1 MRQSIR
7 HISILLLGTILLFNV
22 ACTRE
27 AFTPTPQETIVPL
40 SEFQIGY
47 QLDVTDV
54 YTKAQQNVEIEN
66 TVRNL
71 YVLLFAEDGHL
82 IHSRRYLV
90 TTNASLTEEQK
101 NRYDAVLR
109 SFHTKEDEGS
119 NRSSGIIPEFFTN
132 YRKSAEESA
141 EELDGN
147 LTFYGIANYSTD
159 VDQDLD
165 NLADDGPAAET
176 TLRNMTIDI
185 APGSVER
192 NYFFMVA
199 ELGDVHLNPTVN
211 GNSISVERIGANLEL
226 RRLDAKVTFNVEVK
240 IDGASNVSFE
250 NPTYKVHRIP
260 NTSYLIER
268 AKGSNNWDA
277 AQNTETDFSCMDD
290 DNFEH
295 FDSFNGTSGFFAF
308 YMRENRPVP
317 SNEINGEARD
327 NENANGKN
335 YKNLY
340 VMREAWQFDADKAD
354 PTTGKTPVH
363 ERDFTYAPENSTFVE
378 ISGNLNY
385 TRKRKNP
392 ETLEMEDEYVS
403 GIVTYLVHLGETG
416 GAADINNVNAVNNY
430 DVRRNVRYIYNMLI
444 TGINSFEVEVSTD
457 GKEERPGAEGDL
469 AISDSQQFL
478 MDSHYGRILLELD
491 RDDIIRNVEQ
501 GDPEQAGWNVS
512 SPLGTTKFDGTT
524 ISYPY
529 DYKWILFAINEEFN
543 QTDDKMVKFPG
554 TQAYDGGVRFF
565 DKGESAEAQ
574 IVEAQIAND
583 TGNKLLVGDRT
594 MTFKD
599 YLNNGYDTDNY
610 YYSYGGSRIDDDAC
624 LRDINQLLKH
634 LYEEAVSGTS
644 NLFEEGKVVITAFCD
659 EYTYLYDPRTENYI
673 HPGTP
678 TTNESD
684 LLLWKEYVNTD
695 DRVLNITPMVA
706 TDYSE
711 DKNTSIT
718 HSFVKISQMA
728 IKTIYN
734 ENDPELKTAW
744 GLETTNET
752 GPLTWNARTTLYRGN
767 KNNTS
772 SNGRTNFLNF
782 WLETNWYSGKY
793 ENGDINWTDVM
804 TVDQRIEDANGLAD
818 NYRDAFHA
826 CITRN
831 RDLNGN
837 NKIEENE
844 IYWYLAAQDQLS
856 GLYIGQPALEESA
869 WMYTGDGTTK
879 NHLVTSTFNGNINDN
894 TNFWILWSEEG
905 ASWGKLHGGGDE
917 NTTTYDYRCIRNL
930 GMPIDDYTTPPS
942 HYAEISNPKYDSDA
956 GSYYTI
962 DVGVI
967 NSRALRSAP
976 DEGSFLPLDN
986 ERSQNNQPFKNFDV
1000 LSSDYGNGITWTE
1013 MRNKIYANDNSNICP
1028 EGWRP
1033 PNQREFL
1040 IMMSLIDLEGNL
1052 GIATTFSFDGTGL
1065 YELSNRYGFLYTE
1078 PNLRL
1083 YNDASNDNTSGTPLK
1098 FRCVRDTPSAY

>member
-101 NRYDAVLR
+101 SRYDAVLR

-132 YRKSAEESA
+132 YDGRTA

-159 VDQDLD
+159 VGQDLD
-165 NLADDGPAAET
+165 NLANDGADAET
-176 TLRNMTIDI
+176 KLRIMTIDI
-185 APGSVER
+185 TPGSVER

-268 AKGSNNWDA
+268 AKGSGTNNWDA

-308 YMRENRPVP
+308 YMRENRPIP
-317 SNEINGEARD
+317 SNEINGYARD

-385 TRKRKNP
+385 TRKRENP
-392 ETLEMEDEYVS
+392 ETHEMEDEYVS

-416 GAADINNVNAVNNY
+416 RAADINNVNAVNNY
-430 DVRRNVRYIYNMLI
+430 DVRRNVRYIYKMLI
-444 TGINSFEVEVSTD
+444 TGINSFEVEVNTD
-457 GKEERPGAEGDL
+457 GSEERPGAEGDL

-491 RDDIIRNVEQ
+491 KDDIIRNVEQ

-529 DYKWILFAINEEFN
+529 DYKWILFAINREFG
-543 QTDDKMVKFPG
+543 QSDDRMVKFPG
-554 TQAYDGGVRFF
+554 TQAYDGGVKFF
-565 DKGESAEAQ
+565 GGEDVAR
-574 IVEAQIAND
+574 QIASD
-583 TGNKLLVGDRT
+583 SGNKLNVGGKT

-599 YLNNGYDTDNY
+599 YLDDGNDSDNY
-610 YYSYGGSRIDDDAC
+610 YYSTGGSQIDNDAC

-634 LYEEAVSGTS
+634 LYKEAVSGTS
-644 NLFEEGKVVITAFCD
+644 NLFDDEGKVAITAFCD

-711 DKNTSIT
+711 DMNTSIT

-728 IKTIYN
+728 IKSIYN
-734 ENDPELKTAW
+734 ENDPDLETAW

-752 GPLTWNARTTLYRGN
+752 GPLTWYARMNLYRGN
-767 KNNTS
+767 QGNTS

-782 WLETNWYSGKY
+782 WLETDDRWWGEYKD
-793 ENGDINWTDVM
+793 GDINWTDVM
-804 TVDQRIEDANGLAD
+804 TVDQRIEDANGLKD

-831 RDLNGN
+831 RDLDGN
-837 NKIEENE
+837 NKIDENE
-844 IYWYLAAQDQLS
+844 IFWYLAAKDQLS

-879 NHLVTSTFNGNINDN
+879 NHLVTSTFYDVNSNDN
-894 TNFWILWSEEG
+894 ANFWILWSEEG

-917 NTTTYDYRCIRNL
+917 NTATYDYRCIRNL
-930 GMPIDDYTTPPS
+930 GIPIDEYDTPPS
-942 HYAEISNPKYDSDA
+942 HYAEISNRKYDSDA
-956 GSYYTI
+956 GYYYTI

-976 DEGSFLPLDN
+976 DEGSLLPLDN

-1000 LSSDYGNGITWTE
+1000 LSSDYGNGITWTD
-1013 MRNKIYANDNSNICP
+1013 MRDKIYANDNSNICP

-1040 IMMSLIDLEGNL
+1040 IMMSLIDLEGEL

-1065 YELSNRYGFLYTE
+1065 YESSNRYGFLYTE

-1083 YNDASNDNTSGTPLK
+1083 YNDASNDNTSGTLLK

>member
-101 NRYDAVLR
+101 SRYDAVLR

-132 YRKSAEESA
+132 YRKSA

-268 AKGSNNWDA
+268 AKGSGANNWDA

-327 NENANGKN
+327 DENANGKN

-385 TRKRKNP
+385 TRKRENP
-392 ETLEMEDEYVS
+392 ETHKMEDEYVS

-416 GAADINNVNAVNNY
+416 RAADINNVNAVNNY

-529 DYKWILFAINEEFN
+529 DYKWILFAINQEFG
-543 QTDDKMVKFPG
+543 QPDDKMVKFPG
-554 TQAYDGGVRFF
+554 TQAYDGGVKFF
-565 DKGESAEAQ
+565 SNEKNIAT
-574 IVEAQIAND
+574 QIASD
-583 TGNKLLVGDRT
+583 YGNKLNVNGTT
-594 MTFKD
+594 MTFKN
-599 YLNNGYDTDNY
+599 YLRYATENY
-610 YYSYGGSRIDDDAC
+610 YYTRRSSIDDDAC

-634 LYEEAVSGTS
+634 LYKEAVSGNST
-644 NLFEEGKVVITAFCD
+644 LFDNEGKVVITAFCD
-659 EYTYLYDPRTENYI
+659 EYTYLYDPRTEDYI

-728 IKTIYN
+728 IKAIYN
-734 ENDPELKTAW
+734 ENDPALKTAW

-752 GPLTWNARTTLYRGN
+752 GPLTWYAKMNLYRGN
-767 KNNTS
+767 KDNTS

-782 WLETNWYSGKY
+782 WLKTDDGWFGSGEY
-793 ENGDINWTDVM
+793 EAGDINWTDVM
-804 TVDQRIEDANGLAD
+804 TVDQRIEDANGLTD

-837 NKIEENE
+837 NKIDENE

-879 NHLVTSTFNGNINDN
+879 NHLVTSTFYDVNSNDN
-894 TNFWILWSEEG
+894 ANFWILWSEEG

-917 NTTTYDYRCIRNL
+917 KTAEYDYRCIRNL
-930 GMPIDDYTTPPS
+930 GIPIDDYTTPPS
-942 HYAEISNPKYDSDA
+942 HYAEISTQHYDYDA
-956 GSYYTI
+956 RRYYSTI

-976 DEGSFLPLDN
+976 DNGDFLPLDH

-1000 LSSDYGNGITWTE
+1000 LSSDYGNGITWTD
-1013 MRNKIYANDNSNICP
+1013 MRDKIYANDNSNICP

-1040 IMMSLIDLEGNL
+1040 IMMSLIDLEGEL

-1065 YELSNRYGFLYTE
+1065 YESSNRYGFLYTE

-1083 YNDASNDNTSGTPLK
+1083 YNDASDDNTSDTLLK